1 MQKADNNNVDGVLE
15 KLLDEL
21 INVIGD
27 EAILFEKFLE
37 LLEEQQRV
45 LIANDH
51 DELKTVT
58 ARIQQVATQSQRLE
72 RTRISL
78 VEEIRRAGGA
88 EADLNVSEICD
99 MADPERST
107 QLRTFR
113 TMILDLYGKIE
124 QTRMRNGL
132 LIEQSLEQIQNTI
145 DVIGRIPAQKET
157 YHKHGGVSRDFQ
169 RLGVD
174 RRV

>member
-37 LLEEQQRV
+37 LLEEQQQA
-45 LIANDH
+45 LITNDP

-58 ARIQQVATQSQRLE
+58 ARIQQVAAQSQRLE
-72 RTRISL
+72 QVRISL
-78 VEEIRRAGGA
+78 VEEIRRVGGA
-88 EADLNVSEICD
+88 EADLNVSKICD

-107 QLRTFR
+107 QLQTFR

-157 YHKHGGVSRDFQ
+157 YRKHGGVSREFQ

>member
-1 MQKADNNNVDGVLE
+1 ME
-15 KLLDEL
+15 KLLDGL
-21 INVIGD
+21 ISVIGD

-37 LLEEQQRV
+37 LLEEHQQA
-45 LIANDH
+45 LITNNT

-72 RTRISL
+72 QQRLSL
-78 VEEIRRAGGA
+78 VEEIRRVGGA
-88 EADLNVSEICD
+88 EADLNVSRICD
-99 MADPERST
+99 MADPERSM

-113 TMILDLYGKIE
+113 AMILDLYGKIE
-124 QTRMRNGL
+124 ETRMRNGL

-145 DVIGRIPAQKET
+145 DVIGRIPGQKET
-157 YHKHGGVSRDFQ
+157 YRKHGGVSKDYQ